1 MLELLARELSFCF
14 SISDESNGLLN
25 RTTSDDQTSQNT
37 TLPSP
42 SGEALGLPS
51 PSLSHEQQTPPKK
64 PPRLNSTPQQLSPQR
79 LHFRGSTIPDLSPVR
94 TFTKATK
101 QVHGD
106 HDGVSGLKNKQTLK
120 AQKPKQTLHEDAGLT
135 KVAMATQDLG
145 SLGGARASPLRIRL
159 TSPTFDDD
167 EGMTATPPAV
177 KSTASP
183 PKKSPRHI
191 SRTSNSS
198 DDDDDESPEET
209 VSSASP
215 DSGVANVRSS
225 SKSDCDPATP
235 STASPIS
242 ASNSTTVQN
251 SSRSSAPTPVS
262 RNLEEN
268 FESYGENDDIE
279 YENGD
284 YDYVLSRVT
293 PAGPEGPEALLAAP
307 PGPGSGH
314 ASNGSGQES
323 DQGTPAFR
331 RNSPHRNG
339 SIRRNAWMRS
349 SLRRPPPPSGGASGD
364 QLVPPR
370 RCGSFRMPKRP
381 GSNAHA
387 SALYHGGNG
396 GASFNSSGRSSNCDD
411 GDMQSDISLE
421 EDVNDLNQK
430 VQQLQEQVH
439 GLAESQATTDDR
451 YSKVKQENALLTQK
465 IHMLEENIREVEIRS
480 EERLETE
487 RKRNRD
493 ALQRVEREKQLEIE
507 NYSIRLQTLEKEYG
521 KLEAEAAQLRAQ
533 SDRLRQEKAEL
544 EDQLSESRYALS
556 EAESRVVKL
565 EDLSKREADRSDQ
578 ERHSSAQLIEELSK
592 EVEELRSKVSSV
604 TSGVSYGSGSVDIV
618 DSTGGGRDGN
628 LDGGNVNGVTLD
640 SEIRQRVSELDS
652 EVRKLREENRQL
664 TESNEEMQAASLLN
678 RGLEQGKT
686 LLSNIDAAPSSSMS
700 IADELGGMSDFQDMS
715 FGSMSDELDQVKR
728 ALKEQQDV
736 NSQLRSYI
744 DGILMNIMEKYP
756 EILEVRK

>member
-1 MLELLARELSFCF
+1 
-14 SISDESNGLLN
+14 
-25 RTTSDDQTSQNT
+25 
-37 TLPSP
+37 
-42 SGEALGLPS
+42 
-51 PSLSHEQQTPPKK
+51 
-64 PPRLNSTPQQLSPQR
+64 
-79 LHFRGSTIPDLSPVR
+79 
-94 TFTKATK
+94 
-101 QVHGD
+101 
-106 HDGVSGLKNKQTLK
+106 
-120 AQKPKQTLHEDAGLT
+120 
-135 KVAMATQDLG
+135 
-145 SLGGARASPLRIRL
+145 
-159 TSPTFDDD
+159 
-167 EGMTATPPAV
+167 
-177 KSTASP
+177 
-183 PKKSPRHI
+183 
-191 SRTSNSS
+191 
-198 DDDDDESPEET
+198 
-209 VSSASP
+209 
-215 DSGVANVRSS
+215 
-225 SKSDCDPATP
+225 
-235 STASPIS
+235 
-242 ASNSTTVQN
+242 
-251 SSRSSAPTPVS
+251 
-262 RNLEEN
+262 
-268 FESYGENDDIE
+268 
-279 YENGD
+279 
-284 YDYVLSRVT
+284 
-293 PAGPEGPEALLAAP
+293 
-307 PGPGSGH
+307 
-314 ASNGSGQES
+314 
-323 DQGTPAFR
+323 
-331 RNSPHRNG
+331 
-339 SIRRNAWMRS
+339 
-349 SLRRPPPPSGGASGD
+349 
-364 QLVPPR
+364 
-370 RCGSFRMPKRP
+370 MPKRP

-533 SDRLRQEKAEL
+533 ADRLRQEKAEL

-618 DSTGGGRDGN
+618 DHTGGGRDGN

-640 SEIRQRVSELDS
+640 SEMRQRVSELDS

-700 IADELGGMSDFQDMS
+700 IADELGGMSDFQ
-715 FGSMSDELDQVKR
+715 VKR

>member
-1 MLELLARELSFCF
+1 
-14 SISDESNGLLN
+14 
-25 RTTSDDQTSQNT
+25 
-37 TLPSP
+37 
-42 SGEALGLPS
+42 
-51 PSLSHEQQTPPKK
+51 
-64 PPRLNSTPQQLSPQR
+64 
-79 LHFRGSTIPDLSPVR
+79 
-94 TFTKATK
+94 
-101 QVHGD
+101 
-106 HDGVSGLKNKQTLK
+106 
-120 AQKPKQTLHEDAGLT
+120 
-135 KVAMATQDLG
+135 
-145 SLGGARASPLRIRL
+145 
-159 TSPTFDDD
+159 
-167 EGMTATPPAV
+167 
-177 KSTASP
+177 
-183 PKKSPRHI
+183 
-191 SRTSNSS
+191 
-198 DDDDDESPEET
+198 
-209 VSSASP
+209 
-215 DSGVANVRSS
+215 
-225 SKSDCDPATP
+225 
-235 STASPIS
+235 
-242 ASNSTTVQN
+242 
-251 SSRSSAPTPVS
+251 
-262 RNLEEN
+262 
-268 FESYGENDDIE
+268 
-279 YENGD
+279 
-284 YDYVLSRVT
+284 
-293 PAGPEGPEALLAAP
+293 
-307 PGPGSGH
+307 
-314 ASNGSGQES
+314 
-323 DQGTPAFR
+323 
-331 RNSPHRNG
+331 
-339 SIRRNAWMRS
+339 MRS
-349 SLRRPPPPSGGASGD
+349 SLRRPPPP
-364 QLVPPR
+364 R
-370 RCGSFRMPKRP
+370 PKRP

>member
-1 MLELLARELSFCF
+1 MLGINSLLGGGGGISGIHSRKKSDHQLQPVKRDSYGPLIDQDELDTQRQQRSGNKRLAPSGTMISSKMSLSDNSNVSEDEEDEEEDDFF
-14 SISDESNGLLN
+14 FEDNDFGDLEYDMWEGQFHLVSAPPPGENSQTSSISEELVSEDVNQILESLDSCW
-25 RTTSDDQTSQNT
+25 TSTSNPAQFRHHTNSRGT
-37 TLPSP
+37 FNQAANSLHTPKNVFFSR
-42 SGEALGLPS
+42 
-51 PSLSHEQQTPPKK
+51 SLSLEP
-64 PPRLNSTPQQLSPQR
+64 
-79 LHFRGSTIPDLSPVR
+79 
-94 TFTKATK
+94 
-101 QVHGD
+101 
-106 HDGVSGLKNKQTLK
+106 
-120 AQKPKQTLHEDAGLT
+120 
-135 KVAMATQDLG
+135 
-145 SLGGARASPLRIRL
+145 
-159 TSPTFDDD
+159 
-167 EGMTATPPAV
+167 
-177 KSTASP
+177 
-183 PKKSPRHI
+183 
-191 SRTSNSS
+191 
-198 DDDDDESPEET
+198 DDDDEVPDLFGP
-209 VSSASP
+209 SASLRKSP
-215 DSGVANVRSS
+215 ARQILRQTSLPAN
-225 SKSDCDPATP
+225 
-235 STASPIS
+235 
-242 ASNSTTVQN
+242 
-251 SSRSSAPTPVS
+251 
-262 RNLEEN
+262 L
-268 FESYGENDDIE
+268 
-279 YENGD
+279 
-284 YDYVLSRVT
+284 LSRT
-293 PAGPEGPEALLAAP
+293 NSIP
-307 PGPGSGH
+307 PHKPPTATLSRMDSIANKDFNCLYWNGH
-314 ASNGSGQES
+314 
-323 DQGTPAFR
+323 D
-331 RNSPHRNG
+331 
-339 SIRRNAWMRS
+339 
-349 SLRRPPPPSGGASGD
+349 
-364 QLVPPR
+364 
-370 RCGSFRMPKRP
+370 
-381 GSNAHA
+381 
-387 SALYHGGNG
+387 
-396 GASFNSSGRSSNCDD
+396 
-411 GDMQSDISLE
+411 LE
-421 EDVNDLNQK
+421 D